1 MRSLIQADEE
11 KVELLI
17 YIPFLVLLAW
27 AMLTI
32 LGGEKRRLEY
42 EKMVIAHMKDGAKD
56 KP

>member
-1 MRSLIQADEE
+1 
-11 KVELLI
+11 VELLI